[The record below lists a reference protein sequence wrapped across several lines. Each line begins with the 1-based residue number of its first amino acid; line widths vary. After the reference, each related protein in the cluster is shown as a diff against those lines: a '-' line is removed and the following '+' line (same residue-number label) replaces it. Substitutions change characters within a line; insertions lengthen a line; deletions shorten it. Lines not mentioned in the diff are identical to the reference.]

1 MSDLQDKVKQEK
13 DKLDLLAKKRK
24 NDLNRFLNSYFKFFS
39 LFFILLFLWA
49 SFRFIVQPK
58 FKKVVSESN
67 NILIE
72 KKSQFIKEYR
82 NLQNYKKTIA
92 EFSEINPENIYKIL
106 KILPDEYTRDDLF
119 TEITYFFIKNNFKL
133 KSVDISPTSGN
144 LGESLE
150 GTGRRSA
157 EVVVESPQYLDHLS
171 SLPTEVGS
179 WFIEVEFSGV
189 NYFNLKYL
197 LSLLENNLKIVDTF
211 SVEFSPQDG
220 TVKIGLLTYY
230 YKK

>member
-133 KSVDISPTSGN
+133 KSVDISPTAGT

-179 WFIEVEFSGV
+179 WFIEVEFSGI

-220 TVKIGLLTYY
+220 TAKIGLLTYY